1 MNFTNLAAIIVVL
14 AMALLPT
21 VVAAL
26 VSGTRDAEPEHDY
39 DYR

>member
-1 MNFTNLAAIIVVL
+1 MNFTNLAAIIVVM

-26 VSGTRDAEPEHDY
+26 VSGPRESEPEHEY